1 MLKLECTF
9 TWKGGRSEGCH
20 KLGSGA
26 QAETP
31 WRHAGNIR
39 TWLIL
44 AVGGEEESKG
54 MLEFLSCLV
63 PLKYGLQS
71 SADPPFLQE
80 PIDYN
85 TGLPSVSHNS
95 CEKSQDLHLSLSLQ
109 QHDGHPAATLPRSY
123 SHCARGVSTCMKR
136 CLNEWYS
143 AQKLKWGITYL
154 CLPYDNYSVHS
165 SPCPFSCLTFSTC
178 ICQSKWKALCMA
190 LICFESCYINK
201 KRLIDL
207 RINVARRHRE

>member
-1 MLKLECTF
+1 MLKLERTF

-20 KLGSGA
+20 KLGSRA
-26 QAETP
+26 QVETP

-54 MLEFLSCLV
+54 MPEFLSCLV

-95 CEKSQDLHLSLSLQ
+95 CEKSQDMHLSLSPSSSTTDTQ
-109 QHDGHPAATLPRSY
+109 QPR
-123 SHCARGVSTCMKR
+123 CLARIPTVHAVSTCKKR
-136 CLNEWYS
+136 CSNEWYS
-143 AQKLKWGITYL
+143 AQKLKRGITY
-154 CLPYDNYSVHS
+154 
-165 SPCPFSCLTFSTC
+165 
-178 ICQSKWKALCMA
+178 
-190 LICFESCYINK
+190 
-201 KRLIDL
+201 
-207 RINVARRHRE
+207 

>member
-1 MLKLECTF
+1 MLKLERTF

-20 KLGSGA
+20 KLGSRA
-26 QAETP
+26 QVETP

-54 MLEFLSCLV
+54 MPEFLSCLV

-95 CEKSQDLHLSLSLQ
+95 CEKSQDMHLSLSLQ

-123 SHCARGVSTCMKR
+123 SHCARGVHMHET
-136 CLNEWYS
+136 LL
-143 AQKLKWGITYL
+143 KLMIFCTEIKMRDHLLAVLMIITVCIRL
-154 CLPYDNYSVHS
+154 HVLFLAWPFLPVFVNQDEKHFAWHWFV
-165 SPCPFSCLTFSTC
+165 L
-178 ICQSKWKALCMA
+178 KAA
-190 LICFESCYINK
+190 I
-201 KRLIDL
+201 
-207 RINVARRHRE
+207 